1 MNGGVPFHLGKFLV
15 IGGIVLVA
23 VGLLLMTGSRFSFF
37 GFGRLPGDI
46 AYRSKNGAFYFPIV
60 SCLVLSALL
69 TLVVW
74 LVSLLTR
81 R

>member
-1 MNGGVPFHLGKFLV
+1 MVGSTSFQLGKFLV
-15 IGGIVLVA
+15 VLGVWLVL
-23 VGLLLMTGSRFSFF
+23 VGLLVMAGSRVSWL
-37 GFGRLPGDI
+37 GLGRLPGDI
-46 AYRSKNGAFYFPIV
+46 AYKRRNFQLYFPLA
-60 SCLVLSALL
+60 SCLVLSVAL